1 MNDPTLITKPPL
13 KRIEQQ
19 ILEFFIGIGKLE
31 SSNPKTTEIFAYL
44 QIYGKLTQNQLKKL
58 THFASSTISTTLN
71 SLLHS
76 NIIIRDI
83 IPKTHQYIYAL
94 KEKEVHF
101 IYQPFVAILDDL
113 ESLDTSLITIQN
125 RLNTLVSQLQ
135 DIKNSDEPLLSTETQ
150 FLLRRINSLRNYI
163 EVQRRTIVGQST
175 NPFFNENVSA
185 FFAKNELGKFSPELV
200 EIEEE
205 FINLLVSNEKFSAND
220 PMANRIS
227 GYFYTRK
234 NLTQKQLQALTSI
247 SLSTISRV
255 LTKSLASGFISAY
268 KKKYRKPRMYYLD
281 SPASS
286 LISAILV
293 TDAYIFSW
301 EKKFSEILKE
311 MSGKLS
317 RFSKDKSFVTLR
329 EKIKDIL
336 LKIKAFRK
344 ESKSLED
351 NFFELQKFHQSTF

>member
-1 MNDPTLITKPPL
+1 MNIPTLITRPPL
-13 KRIEQQ
+13 KHIEQQ
-19 ILEFFIGIGKLE
+19 ILKFFTSIGNFE

-44 QIYGKLTQNQLKKL
+44 QIYGKLTQNQLRDL

-94 KEKEVHF
+94 KEKEVQF
-101 IYQPFVAILDDL
+101 IYQPFLAILDDL
-113 ESLDTSLITIQN
+113 EGLDTSFVAIQN
-125 RLNTLVSQLQ
+125 RLNALDPQ
-135 DIKNSDEPLLSTETQ
+135 LSTETQ
-150 FLLRRINSLRNYI
+150 FLLRRINSLRNYVEI
-163 EVQRRTIVGQST
+163 QRRTIAGQST

-185 FFAKNELGKFSPELV
+185 FLAKNELGKSIPELV
-200 EIEEE
+200 EIEKE

-234 NLTQKQLQALTSI
+234 NLTQKQLQSLTSI
-247 SLSTISRV
+247 SLSTISRI
-255 LTKSLASGFISAY
+255 LTKSLASGFVSAY

-286 LISAILV
+286 IISAILT

-311 MSGKLS
+311 MSRKLS
-317 RFSKDKSFVTLR
+317 RFSKDKSFVTLQ